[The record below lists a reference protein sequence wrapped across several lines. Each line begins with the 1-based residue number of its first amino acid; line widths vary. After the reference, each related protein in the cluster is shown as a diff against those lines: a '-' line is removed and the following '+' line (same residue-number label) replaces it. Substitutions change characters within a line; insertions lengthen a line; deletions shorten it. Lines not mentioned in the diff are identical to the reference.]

1 MTPSDHVSNT
11 DYHEWLKKEQMT
23 KQEKKSI
30 VTDKNKA
37 KREGVATF
45 YGAGGR
51 TLIKK
56 MAQHFECPGMGK
68 HSGDITAA
76 GLIYQLLDGVLDI
89 VRVSDGKGFWHEE
102 GYDAR
107 PALIFVRESKA
118 FTIWTN

>member
-11 DYHEWLKKEQMT
+11 DYHDWLKKERMT
-23 KQEKKSI
+23 KIEKKSI

-56 MAQHFECPGMGK
+56 MAEHFECYGMGK

-76 GLIYQLLDGVLDI
+76 GLIYQLLAGDLDI
-89 VRVSDGKGFWHEE
+89 VRDEDGKGFWHEE

-107 PALIFVRESKA
+107 PALIFIRESNE
-118 FTIWTN
+118 FTICTN